1 MAKKAE
7 NIVPEQDSEIIL
19 QWIRTNNL
27 KDIDLVLPKNKLIT
41 ITGVS
46 WSWKSSLAM
55 SIAWNPKYEIVAWDI
70 KLDSTSLKSLT
81 ADERSK
87 LWIFLTFQNVPEIP
101 WVKLFE
107 FLKNIYDIRQ
117 EKPTTFISFKKIIE
131 PLMEELWIDKDFLR
145 RDLNVGFSWW
155 EKRKIEVLQIKL
167 LKPQVIIL
175 DEIDS
180 WLDVNAVKLVSEL
193 LKETNSENNTFIII
207 THLFEMLEGLPIE
220 KVLIIDK
227 WEIKEIGDNKLMEKI
242 KKEGF

>member
-1 MAKKAE
+1 MLKLE
-7 NIVPEQDSEIIL
+7 NLSVQIKGKEILKNISFDFELWKNYCIL
-19 QWIRTNNL
+19 G
-27 KDIDLVLPKNKLIT
+27 KN
-41 ITGVS
+41 

-207 THLFEMLEGLPIE
+207 THLFEMLEWLPIE

-227 WEIKEIGDNKLMEKI
+227 WEIKEIGDSKLMEKI

>member
-1 MAKKAE
+1 MLKLE
-7 NIVPEQDSEIIL
+7 NLSVQIKGKEILKNISFDFELWKNYCIL
-19 QWIRTNNL
+19 G
-27 KDIDLVLPKNKLIT
+27 KN
-41 ITGVS
+41 

-107 FLKNIYDIRQ
+107 FLKNIYDVRQ

-131 PLMEELWIDKDFLR
+131 PLIEELWIDKDFLR

-207 THLFEMLEGLPIE
+207 THLFEMLEELPIE

>member
-1 MAKKAE
+1 MLKLE
-7 NIVPEQDSEIIL
+7 NLSVQIKGKEILKNISFDFELWKNYCIL
-19 QWIRTNNL
+19 G
-27 KDIDLVLPKNKLIT
+27 KN
-41 ITGVS
+41 

-55 SIAWNPKYEIVAWDI
+55 SIAWNPKYEIVTWDI
-70 KLDSTSLKSLT
+70 KLDSTSLRSLT

-107 FLKNIYDIRQ
+107 FLKNIYDVRQ

-207 THLFEMLEGLPIE
+207 THLFEMLEWLPIE

-227 WEIKEIGDNKLMEKI
+227 WEIKEIGDNKLMEEI

>member
-1 MAKKAE
+1 
-7 NIVPEQDSEIIL
+7 
-19 QWIRTNNL
+19 
-27 KDIDLVLPKNKLIT
+27 
-41 ITGVS
+41 
-46 WSWKSSLAM
+46 
-55 SIAWNPKYEIVAWDI
+55 
-70 KLDSTSLKSLT
+70 
-81 ADERSK
+81 
-87 LWIFLTFQNVPEIP
+87 
-101 WVKLFE
+101 
-107 FLKNIYDIRQ
+107 
-117 EKPTTFISFKKIIE
+117 
-131 PLMEELWIDKDFLR
+131 MEELWIDKDFLR

-227 WEIKEIGDNKLMEKI
+227 WEIKEIGDSKLMEKI

>member
-1 MAKKAE
+1 MLKLE
-7 NIVPEQDSEIIL
+7 NLSVQIKGKEILKNISFDFELWKNYCIL
-19 QWIRTNNL
+19 G
-27 KDIDLVLPKNKLIT
+27 KN
-41 ITGVS
+41 

-55 SIAWNPKYEIVAWDI
+55 SIAWNPKYEIVTWDI

-207 THLFEMLEGLPIE
+207 THLFEMLEWLPIE

>member
-1 MAKKAE
+1 MLKIE
-7 NIVPEQDSEIIL
+7 NLSVQIKGKEILKNISFDFELWKNYCIL
-19 QWIRTNNL
+19 G
-27 KDIDLVLPKNKLIT
+27 KN
-41 ITGVS
+41 

-55 SIAWNPKYEIVAWDI
+55 SIAWNPKYEIVSWDI
-70 KLDSTSLKSLT
+70 KLDSTSLKSLA

-207 THLFEMLEGLPIE
+207 THLFEMLEWLPIE

>member
-1 MAKKAE
+1 MLKLE
-7 NIVPEQDSEIIL
+7 NLSVQIKGKEILKNISFDFELWKNYCIL
-19 QWIRTNNL
+19 G
-27 KDIDLVLPKNKLIT
+27 KN
-41 ITGVS
+41 G
-46 WSWKSSLAM
+46 SWKSSLAM
-55 SIAWNPKYEIVAWDI
+55 SIAWNPKYEIVSWDI
-70 KLDSTSLKSLT
+70 KMDNISIKDISV
-81 ADERSK
+81 DERSK
-87 LWIFLTFQNVPEIP
+87 LWIFLTFQNIPEIP

-107 FLKNIYDIRQ
+107 FLKNIYDVRE
-117 EKPTTFISFKKIIE
+117 EKPTSFIGFKKIIE
-131 PLMEELWIDKDFLR
+131 PLVEELWIEKDFLR

-167 LKPQVIIL
+167 LKPKVIIF

-193 LKETNSENNTFIII
+193 LKNANSESNTFIII

>member
-1 MAKKAE
+1 MLKLE
-7 NIVPEQDSEIIL
+7 NLSVQIKGKEILKNISFDFELWKNYCIL
-19 QWIRTNNL
+19 G
-27 KDIDLVLPKNKLIT
+27 KN
-41 ITGVS
+41 

-107 FLKNIYDIRQ
+107 FLKNIYDVRQ

-131 PLMEELWIDKDFLR
+131 PLIEELWIDKEFLR

-220 KVLIIDK
+220 KVLIIYK

>member
-1 MAKKAE
+1 MLKLE
-7 NIVPEQDSEIIL
+7 NLSVQIKGKEILKNISFDFELWKNYCIL
-19 QWIRTNNL
+19 G
-27 KDIDLVLPKNKLIT
+27 KN
-41 ITGVS
+41 

-107 FLKNIYDIRQ
+107 FLKNIYDVRQ

-131 PLMEELWIDKDFLR
+131 PLIEELWIDKEFLR

-155 EKRKIEVLQIKL
+155 EKRRIEVLQIKL

>member
-1 MAKKAE
+1 MLKLE
-7 NIVPEQDSEIIL
+7 NLSVQIKGKEILKNISFDFELWKNYCIL
-19 QWIRTNNL
+19 G
-27 KDIDLVLPKNKLIT
+27 KN
-41 ITGVS
+41 

-55 SIAWNPKYEIVAWDI
+55 SIAWNPKYEIVSWDI
-70 KLDSTSLKSLT
+70 ELDSTSLKSLT

-107 FLKNIYDIRQ
+107 FLKNIYDVRQ

-131 PLMEELWIDKDFLR
+131 PLIEELWIDKDFLR

-207 THLFEMLEGLPIE
+207 THLFEMLEWLPIE

>member
-1 MAKKAE
+1 MLKLE
-7 NIVPEQDSEIIL
+7 NLSVQIKGKEILKNISFDFELWKNYCIL
-19 QWIRTNNL
+19 G
-27 KDIDLVLPKNKLIT
+27 KN
-41 ITGVS
+41 

-70 KLDSTSLKSLT
+70 KLGSTSLKSLT

-207 THLFEMLEGLPIE
+207 THLFEMLEWLPIE

>member
-1 MAKKAE
+1 MLKLE
-7 NIVPEQDSEIIL
+7 NLSVQIKGKEILKNISFDFELWKNYCIL
-19 QWIRTNNL
+19 G
-27 KDIDLVLPKNKLIT
+27 KN
-41 ITGVS
+41 

-131 PLMEELWIDKDFLR
+131 PLMEKLWIDKDFLR

-207 THLFEMLEGLPIE
+207 THLFEMLEWLPIE

>member
-1 MAKKAE
+1 MLKLE
-7 NIVPEQDSEIIL
+7 NLSVQIKGKEILKNISFDFELWKNYCIL
-19 QWIRTNNL
+19 G
-27 KDIDLVLPKNKLIT
+27 KN
-41 ITGVS
+41 

-55 SIAWNPKYEIVAWDI
+55 SIAWNPKYEIVDWDI

-107 FLKNIYDIRQ
+107 FLKNIYDVRQ

-131 PLMEELWIDKDFLR
+131 PLIEELWIDKDFLR

-207 THLFEMLEGLPIE
+207 THLFEMLEWLPIE

>member
-1 MAKKAE
+1 MLKLE
-7 NIVPEQDSEIIL
+7 NLSVQIKGKEILKNISFDFELWKNYCIL
-19 QWIRTNNL
+19 G
-27 KDIDLVLPKNKLIT
+27 KN
-41 ITGVS
+41 G
-46 WSWKSSLAM
+46 SWKSSLAM
-55 SIAWNPKYEIVAWDI
+55 SIAWNPKYEIVSWDI
-70 KLDSTSLKSLT
+70 KMDNISIKDISV
-81 ADERSK
+81 DERSK
-87 LWIFLTFQNVPEIP
+87 LWIFLTFQNIPEIP

-107 FLKNIYDIRQ
+107 FLKDIYDVRE
-117 EKPTTFISFKKIIE
+117 EKPTSFIGFKKIIE
-131 PLMEELWIDKDFLR
+131 PLVEELWIEKDFLR

-167 LKPQVIIL
+167 LKPKVIIF

-193 LKETNSENNTFIII
+193 LKNANSENNTFIII